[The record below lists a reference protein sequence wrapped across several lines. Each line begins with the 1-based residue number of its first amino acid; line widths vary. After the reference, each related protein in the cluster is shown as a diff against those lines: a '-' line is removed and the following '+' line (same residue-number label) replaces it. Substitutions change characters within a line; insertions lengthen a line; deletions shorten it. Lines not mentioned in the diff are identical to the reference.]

1 MSGFETSSIISYKLD
16 SDKKLTLYRFCVFP
30 QIRVIPDETRGS
42 LSYQFDSVDL
52 CFASGLK
59 TEKIEFNGLL
69 TFYRTAEGVE
79 IKHMVSPAYDK
90 KALVERI
97 ELKMILSKPVLFLS
111 ETIYFLLYKY

>member
-1 MSGFETSSIISYKLD
+1 MKQG
-16 SDKKLTLYRFCVFP
+16 
-30 QIRVIPDETRGS
+30 GS

-69 TFYRTAEGVE
+69 TFYQSAEGVE